1 MAAEP
6 TITINGTEL
15 TPAQAMA
22 VRVAVT
28 VLAEDTEG
36 MYAARLLEVLRLML
50 PPASE
55 A

>member
-1 MAAEP
+1 MTEP
-6 TITINGTEL
+6 AITVNGTKL
-15 TPAQAMA
+15 DPAQAMA

-36 MYAARLLEVLRLML
+36 MYAPRLLEVLKLML